1 MADFK
6 HFVTHVFRVEG
17 GYSKSKTDKGN
28 YNSRGQLVGTKYGI
42 SAPTLEH
49 HLSKIISV
57 KDMLNLAKE
66 TALKIYK
73 TLYWDVC
80 KTDKFSSQ
88 SVANIIAD
96 HSVNASP
103 LKASRLLYDIVNKH
117 FGGNLK
123 VKSIITNELV
133 DKVNSLSQELLFE
146 KIKAERIQYY
156 KNIGGSNLRGWLNRM
171 ATFNFES

>member
-1 MADFK
+1 MADFR
-6 HFVTHVFRVEG
+6 HFVTHVFKVEG
-17 GYSKSKTDKGN
+17 GYSKSKSDKGN
-28 YNSRGQLVGTKYGI
+28 YNSKGQLVGTKYGI

-49 HLSKIISV
+49 HLSKIVSV

-80 KTDKFSSQ
+80 KTDKFLSQ

-103 LKASRLLYDIVNKH
+103 LKASRLLYDVVNTH

-123 VKSIITNELV
+123 VKSIISSELV

-156 KNIGGSNLRGWLNRM
+156 KNIGGVHLKGWLKRM
-171 ATFNFES
+171 STFNFES